1 MIGRRHLALALLT
14 GATLILGGCS
24 QLGLSD
30 EEKAFQS
37 ATNDKAMWY
46 RFTFEAEYGGK
57 PFKIDQMVNCTRS
70 VQSGGSLGQSPDT
83 HIHEGYP
90 RTAAAKMAD
99 GSQVLVRI
107 PNMCRRYRA
116 YELKLGYAG
125 VSILAGWQSR
135 GPHPIVPM
143 VVWSDST
150 TKPTRLESYVARA
163 YYAHPKARI
172 KNPKGSLDLWPVGKY
187 PDNAKE
193 ILNTPEAQ
201 PYYPHPWVN
210 LDRDPDGRGKGRDGK
225 YHGKFATYFTIPIDD
240 PIEGF
245 KKHAASANARISQN
259 TQLRAPELKYQV
271 REDENFIF
279 YEGQSSGDRLHN
291 YASDPTYIPA
301 SCVSLA
307 FSRLITG
314 APGMSDF
321 PYDPEDWASTWPLD
335 VRTPGTEF
343 HTPGNIALLNSREQ
357 RTRNCYARLG
367 QLRSLS
373 VVNGH
378 LDDSGALPGA
388 MVYIPLVERKD
399 WIKQGLLISP
409 EASGEDKKYNFD
421 ARFRIDGFPGK
432 AIGGWSPEYV
442 IKNKKTGKWYYY
454 NATRGIYGGGGES
467 THF

>member
-1 MIGRRHLALALLT
+1 MIARRNLTLTLLAI
-14 GATLILGGCS
+14 ATLVSGGCS
-24 QLGLSD
+24 LLGASD
-30 EEKAFQS
+30 EEKALQA

-46 RFTFEAEYGGK
+46 RFTFEAEYQDK
-57 PFKIDQMVNCTRS
+57 PFKIDQVVNCTRS

-83 HIHEGYP
+83 VIFEGYP

-99 GSQVLVRI
+99 GSQVLLRI

-116 YELKLGYAG
+116 FVSEPNVAG
-125 VSILAGWQSR
+125 VRILPGWRSR
-135 GPHPIVPM
+135 GPHPVIPM
-143 VVWSDST
+143 VVWSDRT
-150 TKPTRLESYVARA
+150 TNPTRVESYVARG
-163 YYAHPKARI
+163 YYAHPQARI
-172 KNPKGSLDLWPVGKY
+172 KNPKGFLDLWPVGKY
-187 PDNAKE
+187 PENAAE
-193 ILNTPEAQ
+193 ILKAPEAQ

-210 LDRDPDGRGKGRDGK
+210 PKRDPNGRGKGRDGK
-225 YHGKFATYFTIPIDD
+225 YHGNFASYSIIPIDD

-245 KKHAASANARISQN
+245 KKHAASGNARISNQA
-259 TQLRAPELKYQV
+259 QLKSPELKDKV

-279 YEGQSSGDRLHN
+279 YGGQSSGDTLRD
-291 YASDPTYIPA
+291 YAADPSYIPA

-307 FSRLITG
+307 FSRLATG

-335 VRTPGTEF
+335 VRTPGQNL
-343 HTPGNIALLNSREQ
+343 HTPENIALLNSRQQ
-357 RTRNCYARLG
+357 RMRNCYARLG
-367 QLRSLS
+367 QLRSFS

-388 MVYIPLVERKD
+388 MVYIPLVERKN

-409 EASGEDKKYNFD
+409 EASGEDRKYNFD
-421 ARFRIDGFPGK
+421 ARFRIDGLPGK
-432 AIGGWSPEYV
+432 AIGGWSSEYV

-454 NATRGIYGGGGES
+454 NATRGIYGSGGEG